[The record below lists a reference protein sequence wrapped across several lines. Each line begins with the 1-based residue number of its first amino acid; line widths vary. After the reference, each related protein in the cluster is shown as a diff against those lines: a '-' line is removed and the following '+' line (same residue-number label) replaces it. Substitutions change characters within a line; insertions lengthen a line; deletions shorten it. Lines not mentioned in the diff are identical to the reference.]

1 MRAFLIDTK
10 SINLKSIIKVN
21 QNKTEINIINI
32 KDRIMFNLTKKEGIW
47 NKTKAKTTPNIIN
60 FKNCLSTLKE
70 ILSIFINKK

>member
-32 KDRIMFNLTKKEGIW
+32 KDRIMFNLKQRQRPILIK
-47 NKTKAKTTPNIIN
+47 
-60 FKNCLSTLKE
+60 LTLK
-70 ILSIFINKK
+70 IVSAH

>member
-47 NKTKAKTTPNIIN
+47 NKTKAKTNPNKIN
-60 FKNCLSTLKE
+60 FKNCFSTLKE
-70 ILSIFINKK
+70 ILSIFISKK